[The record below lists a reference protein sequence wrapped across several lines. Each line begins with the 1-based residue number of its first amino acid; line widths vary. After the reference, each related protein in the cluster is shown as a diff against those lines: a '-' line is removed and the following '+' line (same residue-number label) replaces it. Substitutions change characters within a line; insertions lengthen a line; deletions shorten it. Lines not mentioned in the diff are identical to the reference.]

1 MKYRYL
7 GRHTILQVII
17 ILYSTAGRAF
27 TKCIERFF
35 LNIFFGV
42 GHLGAADKRLY
53 RQDGGRTQKKKTE
66 GPINLGG
73 ADFLLAEIIPS
84 HREDLTLLSQIV
96 YFDTILEGEV
106 KEFCMDFHTDLE
118 GEHGG

>member
-1 MKYRYL
+1 M
-7 GRHTILQVII
+7 
-17 ILYSTAGRAF
+17 
-27 TKCIERFF
+27 
-35 LNIFFGV
+35 
-42 GHLGAADKRLY
+42 
-53 RQDGGRTQKKKTE
+53 
-66 GPINLGG
+66 
-73 ADFLLAEIIPS
+73 AEIIPS